1 MALPTGSGTETIHAH
16 HFEDVDA
23 AQSLIVGVRHHTYTT
38 LNVSAFCNA
47 LDAASD
53 ILLLDIIG
61 YDSHSGASGATM
73 TVAKSNII
81 VGQTFVYGE
90 RIIFFGC
97 EPSGT
102 ASLTAAHQLLI
113 AAQGT
118 TTAQTL
124 SFRMT
129 SADGGGQDYDVHC
142 SYIDQDWS

>member
-23 AQSLIVGVRHHTYTT
+23 AQNLIVGVQYHTYTT

-53 ILLLDIIG
+53 FLLINIIG
-61 YDSHSGASGATM
+61 YDSHSGASAQSM
-73 TVAKSNII
+73 TVAQGNII
-81 VGQTFVYGE
+81 VGQTFVYNE

-102 ASLTAAHQLLI
+102 ASLTAAHQLLV

-118 TTAQTL
+118 TTAQILQFT
-124 SFRMT
+124 MT

-142 SYIDQDWS
+142 SYLDQDWS